1 MVMVL
6 EGQKYYSASE
16 AAELA
21 GVHRMT
27 LLRWIRQGK
36 IEDVQRDRN
45 NWRIFSESD
54 IDAIKHF
61 CRFGELADLRQS
73 QLPLYQENE
82 K

>member
-6 EGQKYYSASE
+6 EGRKYYSASE
-16 AAELA
+16 AAKLA
-21 GVHRMT
+21 GVHRLT

-45 NWRIFSESD
+45 NWRIFSDSD

-61 CRFGELADLRQS
+61 CRFGELTVLHQS